1 MIAPLLA
8 AALIATPIQTP
19 DHFDLAQERSVNVA
33 KPMHGGY
40 SDQIAAA
47 ASVPKKWIGF
57 SKCVLDRESG
67 GTLTRKNSGEGAK
80 NPRSSASGR
89 WQFLDTHW
97 RHGGSFMVRD
107 RLIDHGMPKDAAQ
120 KLRKHL
126 GKTPIHKWD
135 GWFQDTLFN
144 EVIARGGWAHWS
156 GGGGCN
162 SLKPSSS

>member
-47 ASVPKKWIGF
+47 ASVPNPWIKF

-97 RHGGSFMVRD
+97 RHGGSFMVRTASSITAC
-107 RLIDHGMPKDAAQ
+107 RRTQRRSCASTWARHRSTSGTA
-120 KLRKHL
+120 
-126 GKTPIHKWD
+126 GSKTPCS
-135 GWFQDTLFN
+135 T
-144 EVIARGGWAHWS
+144 R
-156 GGGGCN
+156 
-162 SLKPSSS
+162 